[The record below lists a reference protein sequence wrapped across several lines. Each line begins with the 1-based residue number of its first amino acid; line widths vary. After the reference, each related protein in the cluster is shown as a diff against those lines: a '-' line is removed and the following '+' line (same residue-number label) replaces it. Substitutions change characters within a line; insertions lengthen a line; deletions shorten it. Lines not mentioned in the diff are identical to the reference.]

1 MRGRV
6 NWIRTWKPIKA
17 LSVKRALLVMLAL
30 VLALVTVNNSAIAQT
45 RPETTWD
52 LRTLYRMALSNDPT
66 YLSAAR
72 TAEANKQALPLARS
86 ALFPQI
92 SASASR
98 SKTDETL
105 TTTSPISKNTV
116 TADTDSDS
124 YTLSVDQTVFD
135 AQLFAGLSQAQ
146 AIALQAEAE
155 LRDAKQDLILRTTQ
169 QYFNF
174 LRAQDE
180 RSLTRAEHAALKE
193 QAALAKARLE
203 VGMAAVTET
212 YEANARLA
220 LVEARLIEKQILMD
234 RARDDLRILSNQPVN
249 TVVPIRPGF
258 IIPEL
263 KNKDVADWIRQAL
276 DHNAL
281 LLAKQSATEAAKKEI
296 SRQRAGYYP
305 SVNFTGERNQRLS
318 DGSLLTPDDETDY
331 ESTQYRLELNVPLFQ
346 GGSTLIQTREAR
358 LRYEAEQ
365 QQLERLRRELQRDA
379 REAFFNVSSGKRKLA
394 ALAQSVKA
402 NESVVDAKQTGFRAG
417 INTNQHVLDAQRDL
431 FEAKRDHANARYDTI
446 LSWLTLKKLTGSLT
460 DDDLYRIGDVI
471 R

>member
-1 MRGRV
+1 M
-6 NWIRTWKPIKA
+6 
-17 LSVKRALLVMLAL
+17 RALLV
-30 VLALVTVNNSAIAQT
+30 VLAVVVVNSNAIAQT
-45 RPETTWD
+45 QPDTTWD
-52 LRTLYRMALSNDPT
+52 LRTLYRLALSHDPT
-66 YLSAAR
+66 YLAAAR

-92 SASASR
+92 SATATHSN
-98 SKTDETL
+98 TDETL
-105 TTTSPISKNTV
+105 ITTTPISKDTV

-124 YTLSVDQTVFD
+124 YSLNVEQTLFD

-180 RSLTRAEHAALKE
+180 LSLTGAEHAALKE

-203 VGMAAVTET
+203 VGMAAITET

-220 LVEARLIEKQILMD
+220 LVEARLIEKEILLD
-234 RARDDLRILSNQPVN
+234 KARDDLHIISNQPVN

-258 IIPEL
+258 IIPEP
-263 KNKDVADWIRQAL
+263 KVNDVTHWIKQAL
-276 DHNAL
+276 DRNAL
-281 LLAKQSATEAAKKEI
+281 LLAKQSATKAAKKEI
-296 SRQRAGYYP
+296 SRQRAGHYP
-305 SVNFTGERNQRLS
+305 SVNLSGERHQRLS
-318 DGSLLTPDDETDY
+318 DDSLQTLNAETDY
-331 ESTQYRLELNVPLFQ
+331 ESTQYRLELKLPLFQ

-358 LRYEAEQ
+358 LRFEAEQ
-365 QQLERLRRELQRDA
+365 QQLEQLRRELQRDT
-379 REAFFNVSSGKRKLA
+379 RQAFFNVSSGKRKLA

-431 FEAKRDHANARYDTI
+431 FEAKRDQANARYDTI
-446 LSWLTLKKLTGSLT
+446 LAWLTLKKLAGSLA

>member
-6 NWIRTWKPIKA
+6 NWTRTWKPIKA
-17 LSVKRALLVMLAL
+17 LSVKRALLV
-30 VLALVTVNNSAIAQT
+30 VLAVVAVNSSAIAQT
-45 RPETTWD
+45 QPETTWD

-66 YLSAAR
+66 YLAAAR

-92 SASASR
+92 SASATR

-105 TTTSPISKNTV
+105 ITNPDLPTETRV

-180 RSLTRAEHAALKE
+180 RSLTKAEHAALKE

-203 VGMAAVTET
+203 VGMAAITET

-220 LVEARLIEKQILMD
+220 LVEARLIEKQILLD

-263 KNKDVADWIRQAL
+263 KNKDVADWIKQAL

-281 LLAKQSATEAAKKEI
+281 LLAKVSATEAAKKEI

-305 SVNFTGERNQRLS
+305 SVNFTGEHNQRLS
-318 DGSLLTPDDETDY
+318 DDSLQTLNAETDY
-331 ESTQYRLELNVPLFQ
+331 ESTQYRLELTVPLFQ

-394 ALAQSVKA
+394 ALAQAVKA